1 MIGTS
6 RSGFCEHARRPR
18 RFGNAHGPLHGL
30 DFAVKDVF
38 ALAGERACFGNPL
51 WLESHPPAER
61 TARVTSLLLEAGAN
75 LIGLTKTDEL
85 ALSLTGENAH
95 YGTPE
100 NPRAPECVPGG
111 SSSGS
116 ASVVALGQADF
127 ALGTDTGGSVRVPAS
142 HTGLFGFRPSH
153 GLISSEGVLPLAPR
167 FDTVGVFAREGSV
180 LDRVCGVLLPDLE
193 LPEPERLI
201 ALRDLKIFLDPDA
214 IAVFEHSAAA
224 LADDLGL
231 PLEWRSISPSVP
243 APSEWLA
250 TYLKLQNL
258 EAASIHRSWLEQ
270 KRPQFGSLIARRIQ
284 WLLSTDASAAASAE
298 AQREAITEWLSALLG
313 ARAWLI
319 LPSAPGAPP
328 LRGLSD
334 EATEQYTGRAL
345 SLNSLASLSGLPQLS
360 LPLATV
366 RGYPFGISLL
376 GPRRADR
383 ALLRAAQRSQL
394 GVTP

>member
-6 RSGFCEHARRPR
+6 KSGFCEHARRPR
-18 RFGNAHGPLHGL
+18 RFGKARGPLTGL

-38 ALAGERACFGNPL
+38 NLEGERACYGNPL
-51 WLESHPPAER
+51 WLESHAPAER
-61 TARVTSLLLEAGAN
+61 TARATSLLLEAGAN

-153 GLISSEGVLPLAPR
+153 GLISSEGALPLAPS
-167 FDTVGVFAREGSV
+167 FDTVGVFAREASV
-180 LDRVCGVLLPDLE
+180 LERACGVLLPDL
-193 LPEPERLI
+193 PVTAPRALI
-201 ALRDLKIFLDPDA
+201 ALYDLQRFLDEDVA
-214 IAVFEHSAAA
+214 AVFEKGAAA
-224 LADDLGL
+224 LADALGL
-231 PLEWRSISPSVP
+231 PLTWQSVAAFVP
-243 APSEWLA
+243 APSEWLS
-250 TYLKLQNL
+250 TYLTLQNL
-258 EAASIHRSWLEQ
+258 EAAAIHRSWLEQ
-270 KRPQFGSLIARRIQ
+270 KRPQFGSLIARRVQ
-284 WLLSTDASAAASAE
+284 WLLSTEASAGPGAE
-298 AQREAITEWLSALLG
+298 ANRAKIAAWLGELLRSGALLV
-313 ARAWLI
+313 
-319 LPSAPGAPP
+319 LPSAPGGPP
-328 LRGLSD
+328 LRGQSD
-334 EATEQYTGRAL
+334 DATEQYTGRAL
-345 SLNSLASLSGLPQLS
+345 SLNALASLSGLPQIS
-360 LPLATV
+360 LPMTCV
-366 RGYPFGISLL
+366 RGRPFGISLL

-383 ALLRAAQRSQL
+383 ALLRTAQRVQL

>member
-6 RSGFCEHARRPR
+6 KSGFCEHASRPR
-18 RFGNAHGPLHGL
+18 RFGKAHGPLTGL
-30 DFAVKDVF
+30 DFAMKDVF
-38 ALAGERACFGNPL
+38 TLEGERACFGNPA

-61 TARVTSLLLEAGAN
+61 TARAPSLLVEAGAN
-75 LIGLTKTDEL
+75 LVGLTKTDEL

-116 ASVVALGQADF
+116 ASVVALGQVDF

-153 GLISSEGVLPLAPR
+153 GLISVEGVLPLAPR
-167 FDTVGVFAREGSV
+167 FDTVGVFAREAGV

-193 LPEPERLI
+193 LREPRSLI
-201 ALRDLKIFLDPDA
+201 AIQQLRAFLDEEA
-214 IAVFEHSAAA
+214 VAVFEQGAAT
-224 LADDLGL
+224 LASSLQL
-231 PLEWRSISPSVP
+231 PLKWESVATGVP
-243 APSEWLA
+243 DSSEWLT
-250 TYLKLQNL
+250 TYLTLQNL
-258 EAASIHRSWLEQ
+258 EAKSIHRSWLEQ

-284 WLLSTDASAAASAE
+284 WLLSCEASAAPRAE
-298 AQREAITEWLSALLG
+298 ANRTALSGWLASLL
-313 ARAWLI
+313 AADTWLV

-328 LRGLSD
+328 VRGQSD
-334 EATEQYTGRAL
+334 DATEQYTGRAL
-345 SLNSLASLSGLPQLS
+345 SLSSLASLSGLPQVS

-366 RGYPFGISLL
+366 RGCPFGISLL
-376 GPRRADR
+376 GPARADR
-383 ALLRAAQRSQL
+383 ALLRGAQRAQP
-394 GVTP
+394 GGMP

>member
-1 MIGTS
+1 MIGTAK
-6 RSGFCEHARRPR
+6 SGFCDHARRPR
-18 RFGNAHGPLHGL
+18 RFGKAHGPLAGL

-38 ALAGERACFGNPL
+38 SLAGERACFGNPV
-51 WLESHPPAER
+51 WLESHGPAEH
-61 TARVTSLLLEAGAN
+61 TARAPSLLFDAGAN

-153 GLISSEGVLPLAPR
+153 GLISTEGVLPLAPR
-167 FDTVGVFAREGSV
+167 FDTVGVFAREASV
-180 LDRVCGVLLPDLE
+180 LERVCGVLLPELE
-193 LPEPERLI
+193 LPEPRALV
-201 ALRDLKIFLDPDA
+201 ALRDMQGFLDADA
-214 IAVFEHSAAA
+214 TAVFEQSAAA
-224 LADDLGL
+224 LASGLGL
-231 PLEWRSISPSVP
+231 PLEWRDVGAGAPS
-243 APSEWLA
+243 PSEWLS
-250 TYLKLQNL
+250 TYLTLQNL
-258 EAASIHRSWLEQ
+258 QAAGIHRSWLDQ
-270 KRPQFGSLIARRIQ
+270 KRPQFGSLISRRIQ
-284 WLLSTDASAAASAE
+284 WMLSTEASAGPRAE
-298 AQREAITEWLSALLG
+298 AERGALSRWLGELLVAG
-313 ARAWLI
+313 AWLV

-334 EATEQYTGRAL
+334 DATEQYTGRAL

-366 RGYPFGISLL
+366 RGCPFGISLL
-376 GPRRADR
+376 GPSRADR
-383 ALLRAAQRSQL
+383 ALLRAAQRVRL

>member
-1 MIGTS
+1 MIGAS
-6 RSGFCEHARRPR
+6 KSGFCEHARRPR
-18 RFGNAHGPLHGL
+18 RFGKGQGPLAGL

-38 ALAGERACFGNPL
+38 ALEGERACYGNPL
-51 WLESHPPAER
+51 WLESHAPAEH
-61 TARVTSLLLEAGAN
+61 TARATSLLLDAGAN

-142 HTGLFGFRPSH
+142 HTALFGFRPSH

-167 FDTVGVFAREGSV
+167 FDTVGVFARAASV

-193 LPEPERLI
+193 LPEPRALI
-201 ALRDLKIFLDPDA
+201 AIRDLQAFLDEDA
-214 IAVFEHSAAA
+214 TAAFEQGAAA
-224 LADDLGL
+224 LAFKLGL
-231 PLEWRSISPSVP
+231 TLEWQSIPGGVAAP
-243 APSEWLA
+243 ATWLA
-250 TYLKLQNL
+250 TYLTLQNL

-270 KRPQFGSLIARRIQ
+270 KRPQFGSLIARRVQ
-284 WLLSTDASAAASAE
+284 WLLGTELSAGPGAE
-298 AQREAITEWLSALLG
+298 ANRTSLVAWLSERLAAG
-313 ARAWLI
+313 AWLV

-328 LRGLSD
+328 MRGQSD
-334 EATEQYTGRAL
+334 DATEQYTGRAL
-345 SLNSLASLSGLPQLS
+345 SLNSLASLGGLPQLS
-360 LPLATV
+360 LPLASV
-366 RGYPFGISLL
+366 RGCPFGISLL
-376 GPRRADR
+376 GPRRSDR
-383 ALLRAAQRSQL
+383 ALLRAAQRVQL
-394 GVTP
+394 GVMP

>member
-6 RSGFCEHARRPR
+6 KSGFCEHARRPR
-18 RFGNAHGPLHGL
+18 RFGKAQGPLAGL

-38 ALAGERACFGNPL
+38 SLAGERACCGNPL
-51 WLESHPPAER
+51 WLESHAPAEH
-61 TARVTSLLLEAGAN
+61 TARATSLLLEAGAN
-75 LIGLTKTDEL
+75 LVGLTKTDEL

-116 ASVVALGQADF
+116 ASVVALRQADF

-167 FDTVGVFAREGSV
+167 FDTVGVLAREASV
-180 LDRVCGVLLPDLE
+180 LDRVCGVLLPDLD
-193 LPEPERLI
+193 LPEPRALI
-201 ALRDLKIFLDPDA
+201 ALHDLQTFLDADA
-214 IAVFEHSAAA
+214 TSVFEQSAAE
-224 LADDLGL
+224 LARSLGL
-231 PLEWRSISPSVP
+231 PLEWRSIAAGVP
-243 APSEWLA
+243 APSSWLS
-250 TYLKLQNL
+250 TYLTLQNL
-258 EAASIHRSWLEQ
+258 EAATVHRSWLEQ

-284 WLLSTDASAAASAE
+284 WLLSTEASAGPGAE
-298 AQREAITEWLSALLG
+298 ANRTSLV
-313 ARAWLI
+313 AWLTELLATGAWLV

-328 LRGLSD
+328 VRGQSD
-334 EATEQYTGRAL
+334 DATEQYTGRAL
-345 SLNSLASLSGLPQLS
+345 SVNSLASLGGLPQLS
-360 LPLATV
+360 LPLASV
-366 RGYPFGISLL
+366 RGCPFGISLC

-383 ALLRAAQRSQL
+383 ALLRAAQRVQL
-394 GVTP
+394 GVKS